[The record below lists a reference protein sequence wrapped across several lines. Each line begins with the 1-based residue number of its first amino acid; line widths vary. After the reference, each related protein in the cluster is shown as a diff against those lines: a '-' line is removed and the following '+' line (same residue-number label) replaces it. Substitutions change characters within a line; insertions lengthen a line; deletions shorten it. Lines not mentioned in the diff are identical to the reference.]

1 MRRAFEMRAAREIP
15 PAVRWEEGL
24 LLSPQHF
31 QEQARR
37 LDRQIEYHLDYSSP
51 YHYGISD
58 PQALKVELRG
68 ESFYVHQIEAVMPD
82 RTIVARDDGEPE
94 LRAGLRAA
102 ADRAKNAPALMVYLT
117 VPPEERGRANVT
129 RQSHDERGRYVAVE
143 RPPVLDDVDG
153 SSEETVPRLV
163 PNVHLRAEVEP
174 PARFVSLPVARVRI
188 DGERF
193 VLDRDYVP
201 PSLSV
206 PMMSPLGEQSLRIAG
221 FLRRKA
227 GGLADKLAALSLSSD
242 RSLIAELRRQLA
254 CLVSGLPPFE
264 ALVATGRAHPFALY
278 SALTSVVGHVA
289 GLARDPLPPE
299 LAAYDHENPAAAFL
313 RVERYLERAVEEGI
327 VESFTE
333 HPFRLEQ
340 GRFRVDLARP
350 WQGKILVL
358 CVRGRRGAVEKDVL
372 KWMDGALLGAE
383 GAVRELQASRSLGVR
398 RARIDRH
405 GDLVA
410 AAGKLLFEL
419 DLRNPFLRL
428 GEPLVLFNTEDPTAA
443 GGPSEVVLY
452 VEATR

>member
-1 MRRAFEMRAAREIP
+1 MRRAFEMRAARDIP

-31 QEQARR
+31 QEQARN
-37 LDRQIEYHLDYSSP
+37 LDRRLEYHFDYSAP

-58 PQALKVELRG
+58 PQALKIELRG
-68 ESFYVHQIEAVMPD
+68 ESFYVHQVEAVMPD
-82 RTIVARDDGEPE
+82 RTIVARDEGDPE
-94 LRAGLRAA
+94 LRASLRAA
-102 ADRAKNAPALMVYLT
+102 ADRAKNATALMVYLT
-117 VPPEERGRANVT
+117 VPPEERGRANVS
-129 RQSHDERGRYVAVE
+129 RKGQDERSRYVAEE

-153 SSEETVPRLV
+153 SSEETVPRMV
-163 PNVHLRAEVEP
+163 PNVRLRVEVES

-188 DGERF
+188 DGDRF
-193 VLDRDYVP
+193 VLDRDYVAP
-201 PSLSV
+201 CLST
-206 PMMSPLGEQSLRIAG
+206 PMLSPLGQQGLRIAG

-227 GGLADKLAALSLSSD
+227 GGLADKMVALSLSSD
-242 RSLIAELRRQLA
+242 RALIAELRRQLA

-264 ALVATGRAHPFALY
+264 ALLTGGRAHPFAVY
-278 SALTSVVGHVA
+278 SALLGVVGHVA

-299 LAAYDHENPAAAFL
+299 LPPYDHEDAAASFL

-340 GRFRVDLARP
+340 GRFLLNLARA

-358 CVRGRRGAVEKDVL
+358 CVRGRRGSEEKDIV
-372 KWMDGALLGAE
+372 KWMDGALLGAD
-383 GAVRELQASRSLGVR
+383 ATVRELQTSRSLGVR

-410 AAGKLLFEL
+410 AAGKFLFEL

-428 GEPLVLFNTEDPTAA
+428 GEPLCLFNTEDPTATA
-443 GGPSEVVLY
+443 GPAEVLLY